1 MAETEQRTVPGGAY
15 ESRDVLEAGLE
26 QIRRA
31 PSDRGTVEL
40 IVVRPAVDERAV
52 VAEASID
59 LVDGVIGDNWRTRG
73 NHRTF
78 DGSADPLA
86 QVTLVSSRVAAA
98 IAGPHDRWQLSG
110 DQLFVDLDLSRA
122 NLPAGTRLAV
132 GSAVLE
138 VTPKPHRGCDKFR
151 ARFGTDALR
160 FVNSEVGRE
169 LNLRGVNSAVVVAG
183 TVRAGDV
190 IRKLLP

>member
-1 MAETEQRTVPGGAY
+1 M
-15 ESRDVLEAGLE
+15 
-26 QIRRA
+26 
-31 PSDRGTVEL
+31 
-40 IVVRPAVDERAV
+40 VRPAVDERAV

-59 LVDGVIGDNWRTRG
+59 LVDGVIGDNWRARG

-151 ARFGTDALR
+151 ARFGTDALAL
-160 FVNSEVGRE
+160 RE
-169 LNLRGVNSAVVVAG
+169 LGGRARAQPARRQRRGG
-183 TVRAGDV
+183 RRGHRACRGRDPQAATL
-190 IRKLLP
+190 KS